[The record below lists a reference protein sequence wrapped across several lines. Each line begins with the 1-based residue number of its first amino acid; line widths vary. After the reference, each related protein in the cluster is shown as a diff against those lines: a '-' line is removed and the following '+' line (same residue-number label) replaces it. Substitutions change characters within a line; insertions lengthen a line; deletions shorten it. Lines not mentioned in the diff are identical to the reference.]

1 MTTPEKRLINLL
13 ADRQRELGM
22 TDVVFAEHVGISQS
36 HWSLVKRRRRG

>member
-22 TDVVFAEHVGISQS
+22 TDVVFAEHISIS
-36 HWSLVKRRRRG
+36 PVPLVARETRA